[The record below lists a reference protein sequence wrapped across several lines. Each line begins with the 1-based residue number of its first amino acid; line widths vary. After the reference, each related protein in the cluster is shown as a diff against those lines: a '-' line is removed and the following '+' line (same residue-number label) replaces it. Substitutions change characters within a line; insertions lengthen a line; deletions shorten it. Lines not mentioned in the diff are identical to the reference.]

1 MGYRVIEHTG
11 IFFSQRFGFL
21 VVTQPFRPH
30 RLQRCIVSR
39 GKRARLKNLER
50 NKLEKKIDRDSKIPR
65 PRVTTQ
71 LFYNYKIITLSVKS
85 RHCVDTK
92 RRKSNRRHEI
102 VGSSFFFIFF
112 AGKDFSIKKTVL
124 AFRKLILFLLRSQSQ
139 RRSSDLIF

>member
-30 RLQRCIVSR
+30 RLQRSIDSR
-39 GKRARLKNLER
+39 GKRARLKISNEINLR
-50 NKLEKKIDRDSKIPR
+50 KKIDRDSKIPR

-102 VGSSFFFIFF
+102 VGSSFFIFF
-112 AGKDFSIKKTVL
+112 CWQRFLDKKNCAGLQKINSFSSKKSESK
-124 AFRKLILFLLRSQSQ
+124 AK
-139 RRSSDLIF
+139 